1 MNNKLFKHLASDAG
15 FFVYDDDPTSDD
27 LDLISWEMSYD
38 DATLIEYTNLII
50 KECVNI
56 IQDAVDRGVPA
67 NEYADLILN
76 HFSSGQ

>member
-15 FFVYDDDPTSDD
+15 FFVYDDDPTPDD

-56 IQDAVDRGVPA
+56 IQDAVDREIPA
-67 NEYADLILN
+67 NEYTDLILN

>member
-1 MNNKLFKHLASDAG
+1 
-15 FFVYDDDPTSDD
+15 
-27 LDLISWEMSYD
+27 MSYD